1 MLRRRLS
8 VNWSDMAEL
17 REGESLVDLQRNG
30 LVIIQDRSRF
40 CFGIDAVL
48 LSGFAEVRKG
58 ETVLDL
64 GTGTGILPL
73 LLSAKTEAGK
83 LIGLE
88 LQPESAEM
96 AGKSVELNGLSNRI
110 EIVNGDL
117 KEAITLFGRGTVD
130 VVVSNPPYMTGGHGL
145 VNPSDAKAIAR
156 HEIACTFSDV
166 ARAAA
171 AVLRPGGRFYLVHR
185 PFRLPELMTTLS
197 GAGLEPKQ
205 MRLVYP
211 TAEKEPELVLLG
223 CVKGGKPRMKV
234 EKPLILKNESG
245 NYTKEVRENYGF

>member
-1 MLRRRLS
+1 MT
-8 VNWSDMAEL
+8 EL

-30 LVIIQDRSRF
+30 LVIIQDRRRF

-48 LSGFAEVRKG
+48 LSGFAKVRSG

-73 LLSAKTEAGK
+73 LLSAKTEAEK

-88 LQPESAEM
+88 IQPESAEM
-96 AGKSVELNGLSNRI
+96 ARRSVELNGLAERI
-110 EIVNGDL
+110 SIVNGDL
-117 KEAITLFGRGTVD
+117 KDVSSLFGRGTAD

-145 VNPSDAKAIAR
+145 VNPADAKAIAR

-171 AVLRPGGRFYLVHR
+171 TVLRPGGRFYLVHR
-185 PFRLPELMTTLS
+185 PFRLPELMTVLS
-197 GAGLEPKQ
+197 DAGLEPKR

-211 TAEKEPELVLLG
+211 SAEKEPELVLLG
-223 CVKGGKPRMKV
+223 CVKGGKPSLKT
-234 EKPLILKNESG
+234 EKPLILKDESG
-245 NYTKEVRENYGF
+245 DYTREVRENYGF

>member
-1 MLRRRLS
+1 MS
-8 VNWSDMAEL
+8 WSNMTEL

-30 LVIIQDRSRF
+30 LVIIQDRRRF

-48 LSGFAEVRKG
+48 LSGFAEVRSG

-73 LLSAKTEAGK
+73 LLSAKTEAEK

-88 LQPESAEM
+88 IQPESAEM
-96 AGKSVELNGLSNRI
+96 ARRSVELNGLAERI
-110 EIVNGDL
+110 SIVNGDL
-117 KEAITLFGRGTVD
+117 KDVSSLFGRGTAD

-145 VNPSDAKAIAR
+145 VNPADAKAIAR

-171 AVLRPGGRFYLVHR
+171 TVLRPGGRFYLVHR
-185 PFRLPELMTTLS
+185 PFRLPELMTVLS
-197 GAGLEPKQ
+197 GAGLEPKR

-211 TAEKEPELVLLG
+211 SAEKEPELVLLG
-223 CVKGGKPRMKV
+223 CVKGGKPSLKT

-245 NYTKEVRENYGF
+245 DYTREVRENYGF

>member
-1 MLRRRLS
+1 MS
-8 VNWSDMAEL
+8 WSNMTEL

-30 LVIIQDRSRF
+30 LVIIQDRRRF

-48 LSGFAEVRKG
+48 LSGFAEVRSG

-73 LLSAKTEAGK
+73 LLSAKTEAEK

-88 LQPESAEM
+88 IQPESAEM
-96 AGKSVELNGLSNRI
+96 ARRSVELNGLAERI
-110 EIVNGDL
+110 SIVNGDL
-117 KEAITLFGRGTVD
+117 KDVSSLFGRGTAD

-145 VNPSDAKAIAR
+145 VNPADAKAIAR

-171 AVLRPGGRFYLVHR
+171 TVLRPGGRFYLVHR
-185 PFRLPELMTTLS
+185 PFRLPELMTVLS
-197 GAGLEPKQ
+197 GAGLEPKR

-211 TAEKEPELVLLG
+211 SAEKEPELVLLG
-223 CVKGGKPRMKV
+223 CVKGGKPSLKT
-234 EKPLILKNESG
+234 EKPLILKDESG
-245 NYTKEVRENYGF
+245 DYTREVKENYGF

>member
-1 MLRRRLS
+1 MT
-8 VNWSDMAEL
+8 EL

-30 LVIIQDRSRF
+30 LVIIQDRRRF

-48 LSGFAEVRKG
+48 LSGFAEVRSG

-73 LLSAKTEAGK
+73 LLSAKTEAEK

-88 LQPESAEM
+88 IQPESAEM
-96 AGKSVELNGLSNRI
+96 ARRSVELNGLVERI
-110 EIVNGDL
+110 SIVNGDL
-117 KEAITLFGRGTVD
+117 KDVSSLFGRGTAD

-145 VNPSDAKAIAR
+145 VNPTDAKAIAR
-156 HEIACTFSDV
+156 HEIACTFDDV
-166 ARAAA
+166 AHAAA

-185 PFRLPELMTTLS
+185 PFRLPELMMVLS
-197 GAGLEPKQ
+197 GAGLEPKR

-211 TAEKEPELVLLG
+211 SADKEPELVLLG
-223 CVKGGKPRMKV
+223 CVKGGNPRLKT
-234 EKPLILKNESG
+234 EKPLILKDESG
-245 NYTKEVRENYGF
+245 DYTREVRENYGF

>member
-1 MLRRRLS
+1 MS
-8 VNWSDMAEL
+8 WSNMTEL

-30 LVIIQDRSRF
+30 LVIIQDRRRF

-48 LSGFAEVRKG
+48 LSGFAEVRSG

-73 LLSAKTEAGK
+73 LLSAKTEAER

-88 LQPESAEM
+88 IQPESAEM
-96 AGKSVELNGLSNRI
+96 ARRSVELNGLAERI
-110 EIVNGDL
+110 SIVNGDL
-117 KEAITLFGRGTVD
+117 KDVSSLFGRGTAD

-145 VNPSDAKAIAR
+145 VNPADAKAIAR

-171 AVLRPGGRFYLVHR
+171 TVLRPGGRFYLVHR
-185 PFRLPELMTTLS
+185 PFRLPELMKVLS
-197 GAGLEPKQ
+197 GAGLEPKR

-211 TAEKEPELVLLG
+211 SAEKEPELVLLG
-223 CVKGGKPRMKV
+223 CVKGGKPSLKTD
-234 EKPLILKNESG
+234 KPLILKNESG
-245 NYTKEVRENYGF
+245 DYTREVRENYGF

>member
-1 MLRRRLS
+1 MS
-8 VNWSDMAEL
+8 WSDMTEL

-30 LVIIQDRSRF
+30 LVIIQDRRRF

-48 LSGFAEVRKG
+48 LSGFAEVRSG

-73 LLSAKTEAGK
+73 LLSAKTEAEK

-88 LQPESAEM
+88 IQPESAEM
-96 AGKSVELNGLSNRI
+96 ARRSVELNGLAERI
-110 EIVNGDL
+110 SIVNGDL
-117 KEAITLFGRGTVD
+117 KDVSSLFGRGTAD

-145 VNPSDAKAIAR
+145 VNPADAKAIAR

-171 AVLRPGGRFYLVHR
+171 TVLRPGGRFYLVHR
-185 PFRLPELMTTLS
+185 PFRLPELMTVLS
-197 GAGLEPKQ
+197 GAGLEPKR

-211 TAEKEPELVLLG
+211 SAEKEPELVLLG
-223 CVKGGKPRMKV
+223 CVKGGKPSLKT

-245 NYTKEVRENYGF
+245 DYTREVRENYGF

>member
-1 MLRRRLS
+1 VS
-8 VNWSDMAEL
+8 WSNMTEL

-30 LVIIQDRSRF
+30 LVIIQDRRRF

-48 LSGFAEVRKG
+48 LSGFAEVRSG

-73 LLSAKTEAGK
+73 LLSAKTEAER

-88 LQPESAEM
+88 IQPESAEM
-96 AGKSVELNGLSNRI
+96 ARRSVELNGLAERI
-110 EIVNGDL
+110 SIVNGDL
-117 KEAITLFGRGTVD
+117 KDVSSLFGRGTAD

-145 VNPSDAKAIAR
+145 VNPADAKAIAR

-171 AVLRPGGRFYLVHR
+171 MVLRPGGRFYLVHR
-185 PFRLPELMTTLS
+185 PFRLPELMTVLS
-197 GAGLEPKQ
+197 GAGLEPKR

-211 TAEKEPELVLLG
+211 SAEKEPELVLLG
-223 CVKGGKPRMKV
+223 CVKGGKPSLKT

-245 NYTKEVRENYGF
+245 DYTREVRENYGF

>member
-1 MLRRRLS
+1 
-8 VNWSDMAEL
+8 MAEL

-30 LVIIQDRSRF
+30 LVIIQDRRRF

-73 LLSAKTEAGK
+73 LLSAKTEAEK

-88 LQPESAEM
+88 IQPESAEM
-96 AGKSVELNGLSNRI
+96 ARRSVALNGLSERI
-110 EIVNGDL
+110 DIVTGDL
-117 KEAITLFGRGTVD
+117 KEALSLFGRGTAD
-130 VVVSNPPYMTGGHGL
+130 VVISNPPYMTGGHGL

-156 HEIACTFSDV
+156 HEIACSFSDV
-166 ARAAA
+166 AQAAA

-185 PFRLPELMTTLS
+185 PFRIPELMTVLS
-197 GAGLEPKQ
+197 GFGLEPKR

-211 TAEKEPELVLLG
+211 TVEQEPELVLLG
-223 CVKGGKPRMKV
+223 CVKGGKPRLKT
-234 EKPLILKNESG
+234 EKPLILHDENG
-245 NYTKEVRENYGF
+245 NYTEEVREKYGF

>member
-1 MLRRRLS
+1 MS
-8 VNWSDMAEL
+8 WSNMTEL

-30 LVIIQDRSRF
+30 LVIIQDRRRF

-48 LSGFAEVRKG
+48 LSGFAEVRSG

-73 LLSAKTEAGK
+73 LLSAKTEAEK

-88 LQPESAEM
+88 IQPESAEM
-96 AGKSVELNGLSNRI
+96 ARRSVELNGLAERI
-110 EIVNGDL
+110 SIVNGDL
-117 KEAITLFGRGTVD
+117 KDVSSLFGRGTAD

-145 VNPSDAKAIAR
+145 VNPADAKAIAR

-171 AVLRPGGRFYLVHR
+171 TVLRPGGRFYLVHR
-185 PFRLPELMTTLS
+185 PFRLPELMKVLS
-197 GAGLEPKQ
+197 GAGLEPKR

-211 TAEKEPELVLLG
+211 SAEKEPELVLLG
-223 CVKGGKPRMKV
+223 CVKGGKPSLKT

-245 NYTKEVRENYGF
+245 DYTREVRENYGF

>member
-1 MLRRRLS
+1 MT
-8 VNWSDMAEL
+8 EL

-30 LVIIQDRSRF
+30 LVIIQDRRRF

-48 LSGFAEVRKG
+48 LSGFAEVRSG

-73 LLSAKTEAGK
+73 LLSAKTEAER

-88 LQPESAEM
+88 IQPESAEM
-96 AGKSVELNGLSNRI
+96 ARRSVELNGLAERI
-110 EIVNGDL
+110 SIVNGDL
-117 KEAITLFGRGTVD
+117 KDVSSLFGRGTAD

-145 VNPSDAKAIAR
+145 VNPADAKAIAR

-171 AVLRPGGRFYLVHR
+171 TVLRPGGRFYLVHR
-185 PFRLPELMTTLS
+185 PFRLPELMKVLS
-197 GAGLEPKQ
+197 GAGLEPKR

-211 TAEKEPELVLLG
+211 SAEKEPELVLLG
-223 CVKGGKPRMKV
+223 CVKGGKPSLKTD
-234 EKPLILKNESG
+234 KPLILKNESG
-245 NYTKEVRENYGF
+245 DYTREVRENYGF